1 MNNSSVPLAGF
12 GIWVAGWLLLLTV
25 LYLLTRNRAGETIV
39 YYILWL
45 SIVLLLVTH
54 SDSITQL
61 FQQANIFQGQY

>member
-1 MNNSSVPLAGF
+1 MNSSNVALAGF
-12 GIWVAGWLLLLTV
+12 GIWVAGWLLLITV

-39 YYILWL
+39 YYVLWL
-45 SIVLLLVTH
+45 SIVLVLVTH

>member
-1 MNNSSVPLAGF
+1 MNNSNVPLAGF